1 MLYLAPIKY
10 YNENGQLRIWRLIE
24 DFAIGELSSEQLRQ
38 IEKNLQIFQPQAYRQ
53 IIRELKKEKFI

>member
-24 DFAIGELSSEQLRQ
+24 DFAIGGISSEQLSQ
-38 IEKNLQIFQPQAYRQ
+38 IENNLKTFQPRAYR
-53 IIRELKKEKFI
+53 ELLMYLRKELFK

>member
-38 IEKNLQIFQPQAYRQ
+38 IEKNLQIFQPRAYH
-53 IIRELKKEKFI
+53 ELLRHLRKELYK